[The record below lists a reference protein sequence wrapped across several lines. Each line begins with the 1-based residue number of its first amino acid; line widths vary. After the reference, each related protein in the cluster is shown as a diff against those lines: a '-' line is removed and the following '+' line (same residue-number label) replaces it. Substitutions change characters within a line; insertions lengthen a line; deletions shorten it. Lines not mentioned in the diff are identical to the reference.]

1 VGINSPTTSTLV
13 SERSVTVTNTDFA
26 NNPTV
31 GPIDV
36 SHSEKVRVV
45 LRNSLCVPCS
55 QAVEME
61 VISAGNQLNVVSLPV
76 LGEGATAI
84 YEVPGTEI
92 TLRFRVTSPGT
103 SNTIVAN
110 VFGRP

>member
-31 GPIDV
+31 GPTDV

-45 LRNSLCVPCS
+45 LRNSLCAPCS

-61 VISAGNQLNVVSLPV
+61 VISAGTQLNVVSLPV

-103 SNTIVAN
+103 SNTIIAN